1 MSVLIYLISKHVPD
15 SINLDICMPQI
26 MIVAKHTR
34 LAAIQLVWW
43 QQ

>member
-1 MSVLIYLISKHVPD
+1 
-15 SINLDICMPQI
+15 MPQI